1 MAGGLRNVS
10 PDALMAP
17 DMLPSSRMSGG
28 AKRRRSRKSGKKSKR
43 GAKKGGFSQIIS
55 DAIVPFGLVALS
67 TRKHRK
73 SSKGGKSRR
82 SRKYKKSK
90 RSRR

>member
-10 PDALMAP
+10 PDALMGS
-17 DMLPSSRMSGG
+17 DMVHSSSMTGG
-28 AKRRRSRKSGKKSKR
+28 SKRRRRRRRKSGKKSKR

-82 SRKYKKSK
+82 GGKSRK
-90 RSRR
+90 SRR